1 MNITLVLEINQAFK
15 GWNGPAGKENVDR

>member
-15 GWNGPAGKENVDR
+15 GWNGPAGKEFLDR